1 MEIVIIENKK
11 NKLTFELKG
20 ETHTFCNI
28 LKNEL
33 WNDPKV
39 KVSAYRIKHPL
50 KGTPV
55 FTVETSGKAPVTAL
69 QDAVKRL
76 KKSST
81 AFKKSIEK
89 QL

>member
-1 MEIVIIENKK
+1 MEIEIIENKK
-11 NKLTFELKG
+11 NMLTFELKG

-39 KVSAYRIKHPL
+39 TVSAYRIKHPL
-50 KGTPV
+50 KGIPL
-55 FTVETSGKAPVTAL
+55 FTVETNGKAPIDAL
-69 QDAVKRL
+69 QDAIKRL
-76 KKSST
+76 KKTNAS
-81 AFKKSIEK
+81 FKTLVEK